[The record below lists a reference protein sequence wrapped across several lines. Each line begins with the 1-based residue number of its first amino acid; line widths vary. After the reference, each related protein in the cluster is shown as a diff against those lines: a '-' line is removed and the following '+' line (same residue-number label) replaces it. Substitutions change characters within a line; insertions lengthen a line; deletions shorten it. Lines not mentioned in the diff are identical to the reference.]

1 MMETFAGKLAVVTG
15 GGSGMGRELVLRLA
29 AQGCS
34 VATCDLDRDR
44 AEATAWAAE
53 TAAPA
58 GTRVSAHACD
68 VSDEAQVLRF
78 LDEMRAAHPDRALN
92 LVFNN
97 AGIAGAGS
105 FITDSRQMWE
115 RVFAIDWWGV
125 YHCTRAFLPLLIDGP
140 EGVLVNTSSM
150 NAFRPTLGPGLP
162 LTAYGAAKAAVKAF
176 SEALIEDLRA
186 NAPHVRVAVVLPG
199 HIGTDLFVNSRAAH
213 GEADP
218 ATMTEAELEA
228 QRPLLA
234 RFGLPAEST
243 TEELRQFMIRPGVV
257 FRESAPVTAA
267 EAAEQILDAV
277 RAGRWRI
284 VVGRDAEELDARVR
298 ADPEG
303 AYAPAGTAVP

>member
-1 MMETFAGKLAVVTG
+1 METFAGKLAVVTG
-15 GGSGMGRELVLRLA
+15 GGSGMGRELVLQLA

-44 AEATAWAAE
+44 AAATATAAE
-53 TAAPA
+53 AAAPA
-58 GTRVSAHACD
+58 GTHVSAHACD

-78 LDEMRAAHPDRALN
+78 RDETLTAHPGRALN

-97 AGIAGAGS
+97 AGIGGAGS
-105 FITDSRQMWE
+105 FIRDPRQMWE

-125 YHCTRAFLPLLIDGP
+125 YLSTRAFLPLLIDGP

-150 NAFRPTLGPGLP
+150 NAFHPAHGPGRP
-162 LTAYGAAKAAVKAF
+162 LTAYGTAKAAVKAF

-199 HIGTDLFVNSRAAH
+199 HIGTDFFANSRLAH

-234 RFGLPAEST
+234 RFGVPAEST
-243 TEELRQFMIRPGVV
+243 TEELREFMIRPGVM
-257 FRESAPVTAA
+257 FRETAPVTAA

-284 VVGRDAEELDARVR
+284 VVGKDAEELDARVR

-303 AYAPAGTAVP
+303 VYEPAGTTAG